1 MSSMTFVSFAIF
13 SLVHFV
19 FDGLYKATVPMRKFQ
34 NLDKN
39 EVPLTKNL
47 SLDTIDDLLQD
58 PKEEDPEEEV

>member
-1 MSSMTFVSFAIF
+1 
-13 SLVHFV
+13 
-19 FDGLYKATVPMRKFQ
+19 MRKFQ